1 MLRHQNIPSSYIVLI
16 KDHKVLLSRRFQT
29 GYEDGKYS
37 LVAGHVEVGETF
49 TQCVIREAE
58 EEAGILL
65 KSQEIHVAHV
75 MHRNSRTTENDERV
89 DVFFVADNWNGEI
102 MNKEPAKCDDLAW
115 FDLDSLP
122 ENTIPYIKQ
131 AIEAIQNKLFY
142 SEHGW

>member
-1 MLRHQNIPSSYIVLI
+1 M
-16 KDHKVLLSRRFQT
+16 LSRRFQT

-37 LVAGHVEVGETF
+37 LVAGRVEVGETF

-65 KSQEIHVAHV
+65 KPEEIRVAHV
-75 MHRNSRTTENDERV
+75 MHRNSRTEDIDERV

-142 SEHGW
+142 SEHG